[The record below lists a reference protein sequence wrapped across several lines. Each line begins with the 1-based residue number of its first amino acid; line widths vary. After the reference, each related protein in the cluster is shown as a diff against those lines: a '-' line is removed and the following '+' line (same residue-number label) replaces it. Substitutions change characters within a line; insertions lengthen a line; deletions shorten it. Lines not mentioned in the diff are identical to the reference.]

1 MIYIWTDDDPT
12 PRELPIP
19 CKFDWQFSDLDRGS
33 GRNDFGLM
41 MRKRIGA
48 KVKLTLS
55 WNPKKQNRKANEAMI
70 RFLKSLPPYC
80 YLRYPDP
87 DGTTPTIECYRGD
100 IKSGMYHY
108 DPISGSIWKDTSTS
122 FTER

>member
-41 MRKRIGA
+41 MRERIGS

-80 YLRYPDP
+80 YLKYPDL
-87 DGTTPTIECYRGD
+87 
-100 IKSGMYHY
+100 
-108 DPISGSIWKDTSTS
+108 ISP
-122 FTER
+122 R

>member
-41 MRKRIGA
+41 MRERIGS
-48 KVKLTLS
+48 KVKLTLI
-55 WNPKKQNRKANEAMI
+55 WNPKKQNRKAN
-70 RFLKSLPPYC
+70 
-80 YLRYPDP
+80 
-87 DGTTPTIECYRGD
+87 
-100 IKSGMYHY
+100 
-108 DPISGSIWKDTSTS
+108 DTSDRRRYDIYNN
-122 FTER
+122 FRVR